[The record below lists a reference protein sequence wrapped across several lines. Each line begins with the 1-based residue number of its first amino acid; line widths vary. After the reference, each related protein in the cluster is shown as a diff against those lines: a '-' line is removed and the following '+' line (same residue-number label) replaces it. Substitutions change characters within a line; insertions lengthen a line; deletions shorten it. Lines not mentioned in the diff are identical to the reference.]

1 MHVHLFNWPVS
12 PSYIGWA
19 DPVEIT
25 ASGGALKGGEPSR
38 GWFKKSRPLFLL
50 GFENQ
55 IYWQIVFLNP
65 NKQRFSIWSHG

>member
-1 MHVHLFNWPVS
+1 M
-12 PSYIGWA
+12 GG
-19 DPVEIT
+19 
-25 ASGGALKGGEPSR
+25 SGGNNGIWGSPQG

-55 IYWQIVFLNP
+55 INWQIVFLNP